1 MIKNELLSRHRID
14 KLSVVIVKDLE
25 KEFNE
30 AIKDI
35 KESDHYAEVQV
46 QVQQSAKFIEELAE
60 RTQELIKDFTDRK
73 LKIAW
78 GDRYEA
84 KNNIRKEVDA
94 RLATIQIDSYE
105 NIISDINESIQ
116 VEDFI
121 G

>member
-14 KLSVVIVKDLE
+14 KLSAVIMKDLE
-25 KEFNE
+25 EEFNE
-30 AIKDI
+30 VVKDI
-35 KESDHYAEVQV
+35 KESAHYAEVQV
-46 QVQQSAKFIEELAE
+46 QIQQSVKFIKELAE
-60 RTQELIKDFTDRK
+60 RTQELIKDFTNRE

-84 KNNIRKEVDA
+84 KQNIRKEVVA
-94 RLATIQIDSYE
+94 RLATTQIDSYE

-121 G
+121 R